1 MVELTQEEK
10 HILKYHLEEPSP
22 SIHKHV
28 DDECEK
34 LKLKGRNRKEK
45 WEAYS
50 SRSVVNIC

>member
-34 LKLKGRNRKEK
+34 LKLKGRNRKDTEGVRYLRATK
-45 WEAYS
+45 KK
-50 SRSVVNIC
+50 